1 MNNDER
7 NCPACGETIK
17 ALAIKCKHC
26 KSDIQNKT
34 SSIKTNDEKI
44 QVSNIENSMF
54 SAKEIFFT
62 FVIPIFAISLNFHKL
77 NSTNKH
83 ERC

>member
-7 NCPACGETIK
+7 NCPAFGETIK

-34 SSIKTNDEKI
+34 PSIKTNDEKI
-44 QVSNIENSMF
+44 KVSNIEYSMS
-54 SAKEIFFT
+54 SAKTIF
-62 FVIPIFAISLNFHKL
+62 
-77 NSTNKH
+77 
-83 ERC
+83 